1 MGININ
7 GQDFDG
13 SFEDIIEAAK
23 EFGNRIKEMAPEL
36 GPMFDSLRGAG
47 QEFGNKGARYYKP
60 EARNASGSE
69 QYPPY
74 NTYTNRDGDMVLEF
88 ALAGIDEKDV
98 SITFQGDYL
107 VLNAKAPSRGDIDDT
122 SGSSAQGFKP
132 RNIDRQRYLV
142 KASDFQ
148 QEKAKAVFKNGVL
161 TITVPSAEMQG
172 IKIEIVKEGN

>member
-36 GPMFDSLRGAG
+36 GPMFDSCRRPGHEAGRASSFYGAD
-47 QEFGNKGARYYKP
+47 AR
-60 EARNASGSE
+60 AAQASE
-69 QYPPY
+69 QYPPF
-74 NTYTNRDGDMVLEF
+74 NTYTSRDGAMVMEF
-88 ALAGIDEKDV
+88 ALAGIDEGDV

-107 VLNAKAPSRGDIDDT
+107 VLSAKAPVRDDAGD
-122 SGSSAQGFKP
+122 GFGFSARGFKP
-132 RNIDRQRYLV
+132 RNIDRQRYMV
-142 KASDFQ
+142 KASDFE

-161 TITVPSAEMQG
+161 TVTVPPAEIQG